1 MYIYFSFNLIITIME
16 KMFRLIINNIIFL
29 NKFYIKYNSINSFK
43 SPSTITKNNNN
54 KKNKISTLTTTI
66 LLIAAVSLALVLIGS
81 IIGNL
86 LLVYAQ
92 PQQQGQQQQLQQPLP
107 PQAQI
112 PVEKIQSKLR
122 ERFGCELCD
131 DRDLFM
137 RLPIADIKNMNR
149 TELEFNRDW
158 LSDVISDVDE
168 VNISDQKRTEQRQAL
183 LERLTEFDRI
193 LGSNR

>member
-1 MYIYFSFNLIITIME
+1 
-16 KMFRLIINNIIFL
+16 MFRLLINNIVFL
-29 NKFYIKYNSINSFK
+29 NKFYIKHNNINSFK
-43 SPSTITKNNNN
+43 SSSTINKNNNNN
-54 KKNKISTLTTTI
+54 KKNKISTLTTTT

-86 LLVYAQ
+86 LLAYAQPQQ
-92 PQQQGQQQQLQQPLP
+92 PQQQGQQQQQQSLP

-137 RLPIADIKNMNR
+137 KLQIQDIRNMNR

-168 VNISDQKRTEQRQAL
+168 ENISDQKRTEQRNAL

>member
-1 MYIYFSFNLIITIME
+1 M
-16 KMFRLIINNIIFL
+16 
-29 NKFYIKYNSINSFK
+29 NKFYIKHNNINSFK
-43 SPSTITKNNNN
+43 SPSTINKNNNN
-54 KKNKISTLTTTI
+54 KKNKISTLTTTT

-86 LLVYAQ
+86 LLAYAQ
-92 PQQQGQQQQLQQPLP
+92 PQPQQQPQQQLQQPLP

-137 RLPIADIKNMNR
+137 KLPIADINNMNR
-149 TELEFNRDW
+149 TELEFYRDW

-168 VNISDQKRTEQRQAL
+168 ETISDQNRIEQRNAL

-193 LGSNR
+193 LGRNR

>member
-1 MYIYFSFNLIITIME
+1 ME
-16 KMFRLIINNIIFL
+16 KMFRLLINNIIFL
-29 NKFYIKYNSINSFK
+29 NKFYIKHNNINSFK
-43 SPSTITKNNNN
+43 SPSTINKNNNN
-54 KKNKISTLTTTI
+54 KKNKISTLTTTS

-86 LLVYAQ
+86 LLAYAQ
-92 PQQQGQQQQLQQPLP
+92 PQPQPQPQQQQLQQPLP

-137 RLPIADIKNMNR
+137 KLPIADIQNMNR
-149 TELEFNRDW
+149 TELEFYRDW

-168 VNISDQKRTEQRQAL
+168 VNISDQNRMEQRNAL

-193 LGSNR
+193 LGRNR

>member
-1 MYIYFSFNLIITIME
+1 
-16 KMFRLIINNIIFL
+16 MFRLLINNIIFL
-29 NKFYIKYNSINSFK
+29 NKFYIKHNNINSFK
-43 SPSTITKNNNN
+43 SPSTINKNNNNN
-54 KKNKISTLTTTI
+54 KKNKISTLTTTT

-86 LLVYAQ
+86 LLAYAQ
-92 PQQQGQQQQLQQPLP
+92 PQQQGQQQQQLQQPLP

-137 RLPIADIKNMNR
+137 KLQIQDIRNMNR

-158 LSDVISDVDE
+158 LNDVISDVDE
-168 VNISDQKRTEQRQAL
+168 ENISDQKRIEQRNAL

>member
-1 MYIYFSFNLIITIME
+1 ME

-29 NKFYIKYNSINSFK
+29 NIFYIKHNNINSFK
-43 SPSTITKNNNN
+43 SPSTINKNNYNNN
-54 KKNKISTLTTTI
+54 KRNKISTLTTMT
-66 LLIAAVSLALVLIGS
+66 LFIAAVSLALVLIGS

-86 LLVYAQ
+86 LLAYAQ
-92 PQQQGQQQQLQQPLP
+92 PQPQPQPQPQQQLQPPLPP

-137 RLPIADIKNMNR
+137 KLPIADIRNMNR
-149 TELEFNRDW
+149 TEVEFYRDW
-158 LSDVISDVDE
+158 LSEVMSDVDE
-168 VNISDQKRTEQRQAL
+168 ENISDQNRIEQRNAL

-193 LGSNR
+193 LGRNR

>member
-1 MYIYFSFNLIITIME
+1 
-16 KMFRLIINNIIFL
+16 MFKLIINNIIFL
-29 NKFYIKYNSINSFK
+29 NKFYIKHNNNINSFK
-43 SPSTITKNNNN
+43 SPSTINNNNNN

-86 LLVYAQ
+86 LLAYAQPQQ
-92 PQQQGQQQQLQQPLP
+92 PQQQGQQQQQPLP

-137 RLPIADIKNMNR
+137 KLPIADIKNMNR

-168 VNISDQKRTEQRQAL
+168 ENISDQKRIEQRNAL
-183 LERLTEFDRI
+183 LERLVEFDRI

>member
-1 MYIYFSFNLIITIME
+1 MT
-16 KMFRLIINNIIFL
+16 
-29 NKFYIKYNSINSFK
+29 
-43 SPSTITKNNNN
+43 
-54 KKNKISTLTTTI
+54 

-86 LLVYAQ
+86 LLAYAQ
-92 PQQQGQQQQLQQPLP
+92 PQQQLQPPLPP

-137 RLPIADIKNMNR
+137 KLPIADIRNMNR
-149 TELEFNRDW
+149 TEVEFYRDW
-158 LSDVISDVDE
+158 LSEVMSDVDE
-168 VNISDQKRTEQRQAL
+168 ENISDQNRIEQRNAL

-193 LGSNR
+193 LGRNR

>member
-1 MYIYFSFNLIITIME
+1 ME
-16 KMFRLIINNIIFL
+16 KMFRLLINNIIFL
-29 NKFYIKYNSINSFK
+29 NKFCIKHNNINSFK
-43 SPSTITKNNNN
+43 SSSTINKNNNNN

>member
-1 MYIYFSFNLIITIME
+1 M
-16 KMFRLIINNIIFL
+16 
-29 NKFYIKYNSINSFK
+29 
-43 SPSTITKNNNN
+43 
-54 KKNKISTLTTTI
+54 
-66 LLIAAVSLALVLIGS
+66 
-81 IIGNL
+81 
-86 LLVYAQ
+86 LVYDQPQQPQPQ
-92 PQQQGQQQQLQQPLP
+92 PQQQQQQQPLP

-137 RLPIADIKNMNR
+137 KLQIQDIRNMNR

-158 LSDVISDVDE
+158 LNDVISDVDE
-168 VNISDQKRTEQRQAL
+168 ENISDQKRIEQRNAL

>member
-1 MYIYFSFNLIITIME
+1 ME
-16 KMFRLIINNIIFL
+16 KMFRLIINNIILL

-43 SPSTITKNNNN
+43 SPSTINKNNNN
-54 KKNKISTLTTTI
+54 KKNKISTLTTTT

-86 LLVYAQ
+86 LLAYAQPQQ
-92 PQQQGQQQQLQQPLP
+92 PQQQGQQQQQQQQQQPPLP

-137 RLPIADIKNMNR
+137 KLPIADIKNMNR

-168 VNISDQKRTEQRQAL
+168 ENISDQKRIEQRNAL
-183 LERLTEFDRI
+183 LERLVEFDRI

>member
-1 MYIYFSFNLIITIME
+1 
-16 KMFRLIINNIIFL
+16 MFRLLINNIVFL
-29 NKFYIKYNSINSFK
+29 NKFYIKHNNINSFK
-43 SPSTITKNNNN
+43 SPSTINKNNNNN
-54 KKNKISTLTTTI
+54 KKNKISTLTTTT
-66 LLIAAVSLALVLIGS
+66 LLIAAISLALVLVGS

-92 PQQQGQQQQLQQPLP
+92 PQQLQQPQQQGQQQQQQPLP

-137 RLPIADIKNMNR
+137 KLQIQDIRNMNR

-158 LSDVISDVDE
+158 LSDVISDINE
-168 VNISDQKRTEQRQAL
+168 ENISDQKRIEQRNAL

>member
-1 MYIYFSFNLIITIME
+1 ME
-16 KMFRLIINNIIFL
+16 KMKLIINNIIFL
-29 NKFYIKYNSINSFK
+29 NKFCIKH
-43 SPSTITKNNNN
+43 NN
-54 KKNKISTLTTTI
+54 ITTT

-86 LLVYAQ
+86 LLAYAQ
-92 PQQQGQQQQLQQPLP
+92 PQPQQQPLP
-107 PQAQI
+107 PQSQI

-137 RLPIADIKNMNR
+137 KLPVADIKNMKR
-149 TELEFNRDW
+149 TELDFNQDW

-168 VNISDQKRTEQRQAL
+168 ENISDQKIIEQRNAL

-193 LGSNR
+193 LGRNR

>member
-1 MYIYFSFNLIITIME
+1 ME

-29 NKFYIKYNSINSFK
+29 NKSYLKYNNINSFK
-43 SPSTITKNNNN
+43 SPSTINKNNNN
-54 KKNKISTLTTTI
+54 KKNKISTLTTTT

-86 LLVYAQ
+86 LLAYAQPQQ
-92 PQQQGQQQQLQQPLP
+92 PQQQGQQQQQQQPLP

-137 RLPIADIKNMNR
+137 KLPIADIKNMNR

-158 LSDVISDVDE
+158 LSEVITDVDDE
-168 VNISDQKRTEQRQAL
+168 NISDQKRTEQRQAL
-183 LERLTEFDRI
+183 LERLVEFDRI
-193 LGSNR
+193 LGGNR

>member
-1 MYIYFSFNLIITIME
+1 ME

-29 NKFYIKYNSINSFK
+29 NKFYIKHNNINSFK
-43 SPSTITKNNNN
+43 SPSTINNNNNNNNN
-54 KKNKISTLTTTI
+54 KKNKISTLTTTTT

-86 LLVYAQ
+86 LLAYAQ
-92 PQQQGQQQQLQQPLP
+92 PQQPPPPQQQQLQQPPLP
-107 PQAQI
+107 PQSQI

-137 RLPIADIKNMNR
+137 KLSIADIRNMNR

-158 LSDVISDVDE
+158 LSDVISDAYE
-168 VNISDQKRTEQRQAL
+168 ENISDQNRIEQRNAL
-183 LERLTEFDRI
+183 LERLVEFDRI